1 MIKSKSETKSQY
13 GKYIC
18 QLIGEENLPENQQ
31 LVIFIA
37 EIIKNG
43 FLIQN
48 AFDDIDNFT
57 KIKKLLGMIKIILL
71 FFKESKDLLKQGF
84 VMEDIRSI
92 ESVNNILRMNRS
104 IENDKF
110 NKIEQIK
117 RRMLHE
123 IASLKLIRGVL

>member
-1 MIKSKSETKSQY
+1 M
-13 GKYIC
+13 
-18 QLIGEENLPENQQ
+18 
-31 LVIFIA
+31 
-37 EIIKNG
+37 
-43 FLIQN
+43 IQN